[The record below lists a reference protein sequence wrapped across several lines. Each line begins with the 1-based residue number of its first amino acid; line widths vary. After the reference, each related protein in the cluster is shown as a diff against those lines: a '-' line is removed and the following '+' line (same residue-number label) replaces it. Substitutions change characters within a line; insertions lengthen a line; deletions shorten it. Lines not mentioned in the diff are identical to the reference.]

1 MMHKDA
7 ANNIDWEN
15 WRETSAQF
23 AMTAAS
29 ILPLRL
35 PAKLLKWLWGLM
47 YGVLQLII
55 TYPTS
60 LDTNWRAQF
69 YGIFT
74 LCLAWNAATNSTI
87 IAMILIRDV
96 QQLNCFAL
104 LLMGEYCLGFQDFLP
119 IPMTVF
125 SYGGP
130 ELSTNSCGQTSWNL
144 MNVKM
149 SWNWWLNTRTIK
161 FVKNTSPSSRAWG
174 LSSNGTGMYAN
185 PPTFF
190 VPGVKNSLR
199 LLRGVE
205 QQRYIQFVL
214 THINSQT
221 KRGYLYYLPE
231 TFPTLWPWDI
241 IQWQIP
247 ISPTPIDAKAELGLF
262 IQCIFSFEYRHS
274 CINGIILMHHVQI
287 LYHFVAKCT
296 K

>member
-1 MMHKDA
+1 
-7 ANNIDWEN
+7 
-15 WRETSAQF
+15 
-23 AMTAAS
+23 
-29 ILPLRL
+29 
-35 PAKLLKWLWGLM
+35 
-47 YGVLQLII
+47 
-55 TYPTS
+55 
-60 LDTNWRAQF
+60 
-69 YGIFT
+69 
-74 LCLAWNAATNSTI
+74 
-87 IAMILIRDV
+87 
-96 QQLNCFAL
+96 
-104 LLMGEYCLGFQDFLP
+104 
-119 IPMTVF
+119 
-125 SYGGP
+125 
-130 ELSTNSCGQTSWNL
+130 
-144 MNVKM
+144 
-149 SWNWWLNTRTIK
+149 
-161 FVKNTSPSSRAWG
+161 
-174 LSSNGTGMYAN
+174 MYAN